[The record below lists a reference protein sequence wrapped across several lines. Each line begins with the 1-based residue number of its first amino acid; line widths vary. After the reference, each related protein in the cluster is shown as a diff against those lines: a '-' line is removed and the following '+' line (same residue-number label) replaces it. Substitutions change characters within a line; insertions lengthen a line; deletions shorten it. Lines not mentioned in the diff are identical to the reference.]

1 MNRSQRRLPD
11 IGGFLRETAT
21 TVRREGVAGLSVP
34 ARAFY
39 HKLLQ
44 QGSRITPPG
53 RSIYEKD
60 WDVLV
65 VLDACRYDLFAA
77 AVSSPDTDFAFVDR
91 GSLAAT
97 RSVESATRPW
107 MRRTFG
113 PGVEGVEQTHY
124 VVGSPWSS
132 LQLDESWFASLDPV
146 WQDAWD
152 DDHGTLLPETVT
164 DRALAA
170 SREVDFDAGERL
182 LVHYMQ
188 PHCPFIDSPD
198 IATPKAADGFTDAA
212 ERDVWTRLQA
222 GEVSLDEVRD
232 GYRANL
238 DLALVEVER
247 LLHGIDSERVIITS
261 DHGNATGEYG
271 LYGHPESMPFDCL
284 REVPWFETT
293 AIDTGERPSSG
304 RVRSDPTSAEPTDD
318 DIETRLRALGYR

>member
-1 MNRSQRRLPD
+1 
-11 IGGFLRETAT
+11 
-21 TVRREGVAGLSVP
+21 
-34 ARAFY
+34 
-39 HKLLQ
+39 
-44 QGSRITPPG
+44 
-53 RSIYEKD
+53 
-60 WDVLV
+60 
-65 VLDACRYDLFAA
+65 
-77 AVSSPDTDFAFVDR
+77 
-91 GSLAAT
+91 
-97 RSVESATRPW
+97 
-107 MRRTFG
+107 
-113 PGVEGVEQTHY
+113 
-124 VVGSPWSS
+124 
-132 LQLDESWFASLDPV
+132 
-146 WQDAWD
+146 
-152 DDHGTLLPETVT
+152 
-164 DRALAA
+164 
-170 SREVDFDAGERL
+170 
-182 LVHYMQ
+182 MQ

-304 RVRSDPTSAEPTDD
+304 RVRSDPTSEEATDD
-318 DIETRLRALGYR
+318 DIEARLRALGYR